1 MIDVDEV
8 DLSSHPARGLL
19 SRLTGHH
26 AAASHRLE
34 KFLDLWGAV
43 HELVGPELEGGVLDQ
58 LDEGDQQAPW
68 VGSVHNQPL
77 QQHPEQRDYYA
88 AITLIDL

>member
-1 MIDVDEV
+1 MSDVDEV

-19 SRLTGHH
+19 SRLAGHH

-43 HELVGPELEGGVLDQ
+43 HELVGPELERGVLDQ

-77 QQHPEQRDYYA
+77 QQHPK
-88 AITLIDL
+88 